1 MQQNEQANG
10 MNGKRHVVRP
20 PIIHVEQFT
29 KHYYLGRTVVPA
41 LRGIN
46 LEVKQGEFVALMGPS
61 GSGKSTF
68 MNLLGCL
75 DRPTSGSYLLD
86 GVPVSKMNA
95 DQLADIR
102 NQKIG
107 FVFQSFN
114 LLSWMTALDNVEL
127 PLVYSG
133 IARKER
139 QQRAQQAL
147 AIVGL
152 KARAHHRPVELS
164 GGQQQRVAIARAL
177 VTLPTLFLA
186 DEPTGNLDSQTSEQI
201 ITILQELNARG
212 LTIILVTHEPDI
224 ARHAHRQV
232 KFRDGRI
239 VSDTGTI
246 PGGTHGAI
254 AGDAQGAIN
263 RAPTLTVLARQGNVG
278 VVVQGTH
285 PLRTLSGGE
294 VIRGNNQ
301 APTDEKQVG
310 S

>member
-1 MQQNEQANG
+1 MQRNEPSNG
-10 MNGKRHVVRP
+10 MNGKSHPERSPVIR
-20 PIIHVEQFT
+20 VERFS
-29 KHYYLGRTVVPA
+29 KNYYLGRTVVPA
-41 LRGIN
+41 LRGVN
-46 LEVKQGEFVALMGPS
+46 LDVQQGEFVALMGPS

-86 GVPVSKMNA
+86 GVPVSKMNSN
-95 DQLADIR
+95 QLADIR

-133 IARKER
+133 VARAER
-139 QQRAQQAL
+139 RRRAAHAL
-147 AIVGL
+147 SMVGL
-152 KARAHHRPVELS
+152 KSRASHRPVELS

-177 VTLPTLFLA
+177 VTTPSLFLA

-212 LTIILVTHEPDI
+212 LTVVLVTHEPDI

-232 KFRDGRI
+232 RFRDGRI
-239 VSDTGTI
+239 VEDI
-246 PGGTHGAI
+246 GAI
-254 AGDAQGAIN
+254 PHEI
-263 RAPTLTVLARQGNVG
+263 VM
-278 VVVQGTH
+278 
-285 PLRTLSGGE
+285 
-294 VIRGNNQ
+294 
-301 APTDEKQVG
+301 TDVPRSRPAEKQV